1 MTYARRMSPWWLL
14 YSGVLF
20 VIGLTCLF
28 FPARVRSA
36 LFPNAKPSRNPFDT
50 SNSLMVNRI
59 VGVGFLFMAAFIVYA
74 WMAGTR

>member
-1 MTYARRMSPWWLL
+1 MSSWWLL
-14 YSGVLF
+14 YSAATF

-50 SNSLMVNRI
+50 RNSLTVNRI
-59 VGVGFLFMAAFIVYA
+59 VGVGFIFMALFIVYA
-74 WMAGTR
+74 SLAGTP